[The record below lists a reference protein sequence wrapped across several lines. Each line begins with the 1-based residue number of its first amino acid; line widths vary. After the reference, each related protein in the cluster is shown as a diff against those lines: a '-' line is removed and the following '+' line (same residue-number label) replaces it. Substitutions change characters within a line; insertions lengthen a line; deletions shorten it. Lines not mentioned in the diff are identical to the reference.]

1 MSRNLWNAREAAAVT
16 LAAPFNGLVAAF
28 PVSSGQTVAAGQEVA
43 ALIPEGGAFD
53 AELFVPASS
62 AGSLGRGQTVVLRFD
77 AYPYQQYG
85 TGRGVIREVPLAA
98 SFVAGNSQPFFRT
111 RVRITRGIPHAI
123 LKTDM
128 GLAASI
134 VLERRSILDWL
145 VAPLLSALR
154 ERATRA
160 GS

>member
-1 MSRNLWNAREAAAVT
+1 MECARGSRCY
-16 LAAPFNGLVAAF
+16 LAAPFNGLVAAL
-28 PVSSGQTVAAGQEVA
+28 PVSSGQTVAAGEEVA
-43 ALIPEGGAFD
+43 ALIPKGGVFD

-85 TGRGVIREVPLAA
+85 AGRGVIRDVPLAA

-111 RVRITRGIPHAI
+111 RVRITRGIPRAI

-154 ERATRA
+154 ERGTRA